1 MLRQTPRYDLKF
13 PGTTTLIKC
22 NTPPLGATW
31 AAIQGV
37 DYATRLVGNKNLNC
51 KQLLLY
57 TSFLCKGEL
66 NVGGYS

>member
-37 DYATRLVGNKNLNC
+37 DYATRLVG
-51 KQLLLY
+51 KQKLKLQATSTLY
-57 TSFLCKGEL
+57 FLPL
-66 NVGGYS
+66 